1 MILLV
6 DILGLSRILVTVRE
20 NGRRVLYKQ
29 DARLRYLENV
39 TTIGSCHSLSLSY
52 VTVITE
58 RVVCSPLFRA
68 GGNVAKPEGVISA
81 FCLVYLTGVHHC

>member
-1 MILLV
+1 VKIGEESFINKPPRSVLTKR
-6 DILGLSRILVTVRE
+6 DHLGS
-20 NGRRVLYKQ
+20 
-29 DARLRYLENV
+29 
-39 TTIGSCHSLSLSY
+39 SHSFSLSY
-52 VTVITE
+52 VTVTTD